1 MSGTKMITC
10 NVCGYQFWPTVERHY
25 LTRDNGTVGIASA
38 FKGIDECNI
47 YDTFDSPKC
56 GCQSVVQK
64 RKRTLVNP
72 LCDRKGDDEK

>member
-47 YDTFDSPKC
+47 YDTFDCPKC

>member
-47 YDTFDSPKC
+47 YDTFDCPKC

-64 RKRTLVNP
+64 RKRMLTSPV
-72 LCDRKGDDEK
+72 CDCKGDDEK